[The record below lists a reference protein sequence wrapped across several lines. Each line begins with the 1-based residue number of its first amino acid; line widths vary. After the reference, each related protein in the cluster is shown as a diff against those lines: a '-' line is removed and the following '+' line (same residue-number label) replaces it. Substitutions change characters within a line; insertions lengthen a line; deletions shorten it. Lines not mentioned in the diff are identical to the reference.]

1 MLKKIAVTGA
11 TSTLGVAVINECIK
25 HEIEVIAF
33 MNPRSQHEKRI
44 PKSSLVKIVPCALE
58 QQKFINVT
66 GIKAEAFIH
75 LAWQASNSFVRNDV
89 MPQVENIG
97 YALDSVLLAEKLG
110 CSVWIGAGSQA
121 EYGKVNFKLTENTFP
136 VPITAY
142 GMAKLCAGQMT
153 RLECRKR
160 NIKHIWPRILST
172 YGPNTQDSTIINYT
186 IRCLLKGK
194 CPELT
199 ACEQIWDFLYVDDAA
214 RALLLLADK
223 GRDGEVY
230 IISSG
235 TSQIMRKYIE
245 IIHNKINAA
254 AKIGYGCIPYNSN
267 SIMHL
272 EGDIS
277 KINKELGF
285 RPTITF
291 EEGIEKTIEWAKK
304 YYR

>member
-110 CSVWIGAGSQA
+110 CS
-121 EYGKVNFKLTENTFP
+121 
-136 VPITAY
+136 
-142 GMAKLCAGQMT
+142 GQMT